1 MTKRPRFDHE
11 LEDVRN
17 NIMRAGSQV
26 EKALADAMRALE
38 IWDSVLA
45 QRVIALDRDIDDART
60 ALEEDVLVILATQQ
74 PVADDLRLL
83 QVSTAIMSELER
95 MGDYAKRVARETI
108 AATRAPALVPAPT
121 QLQTMGQLALSMLH
135 TSLDAFVSQDCDQAR
150 TLSASDE
157 KVDELE
163 DRIAAALI
171 ADAQAE
177 PTTLECLLHL
187 LNIAHALERFADR
200 ATNIGERVI
209 YLATRET
216 EALNP

>member
-1 MTKRPRFDHE
+1 MTRRQRFDRD
-11 LEDVRN
+11 LQDIRN
-17 NIMRAGSQV
+17 SILRAGSQV
-26 EKALADAMRALE
+26 EQALADAMRALDL
-38 IWDSVLA
+38 WDNMLA

-60 ALEEDVLVILATQQ
+60 VLEEDVLVILATQQ

-95 MGDYAKRVARETI
+95 MGDYAKRVGRETI
-108 AATRAPALVPAPT
+108 AATRAPALVPAPA
-121 QLQTMGQLALSMLH
+121 QLQTMGQLARRMLH
-135 TSLDAFVSQDCDQAR
+135 TSLDAFVSQDCGHAR
-150 TLSASDE
+150 SLSDSDE
-157 KVDELE
+157 KVDDLE
-163 DRIAAALI
+163 DRIVAALI

-177 PTTLECLLHL
+177 PATLECVLHL

-209 YLATRET
+209 YLATHEI